1 MSVTGYIDAPLDQF
15 GGLVTNM
22 PASDLPLG
30 VSPDCADVAF
40 EPAPWSRVPACKM
53 FSRPSPEIPR

>member
-15 GGLVTNM
+15 GGLVTDM

-30 VSPDCADVAF
+30 VYIYV
-40 EPAPWSRVPACKM
+40 
-53 FSRPSPEIPR
+53 